1 MTIEEALYTK
11 LNAASAVTTLL
22 SAATAIY
29 PAPLPQEIELS
40 CISFQRIDTPRQY
53 AHNGYSNLAT
63 PRIQVDCWA
72 DEYEKAYAL
81 ANAVRQAVQASTSG
95 WGTVTVYACFMVD
108 ERDSFE
114 ENPRTFRR
122 SLDLQIHHQET

>member
-1 MTIEEALYTK
+1 MTVEEALYTK
-11 LNAASAVTTLL
+11 LNGASAVTSLL
-22 SAATAIY
+22 SDATAIY
-29 PAPLPQEIELS
+29 PAPLTQEVSLS

-72 DEYEKAYAL
+72 DEFEKAYAL

-95 WGTVTVYACFMVD
+95 WGTATVYACFVVD
-108 ERDSFE
+108 ERDSYE
-114 ENPRTFRR
+114 EDARVYRR